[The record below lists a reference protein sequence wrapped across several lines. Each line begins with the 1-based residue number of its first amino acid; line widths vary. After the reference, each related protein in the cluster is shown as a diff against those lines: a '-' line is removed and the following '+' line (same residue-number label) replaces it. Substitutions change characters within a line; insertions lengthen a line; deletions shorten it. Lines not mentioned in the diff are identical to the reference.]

1 MAELQFREAIK
12 HAIDEEMGRDERVFV
27 MGEEVAE
34 YNGAYKVTEGLLDK
48 YGYKRVIDTPISEL
62 GFAGIG
68 VGAAMNGL
76 RPIVEFMTFN
86 FAVLAADQIINHATK
101 VKYMT
106 GGQIS
111 CPIVF
116 RGPNASA
123 GQLGA
128 THSVAYDSM
137 YAHFP
142 GLKVIYVSE
151 PNDAKGLMKAAIRD
165 DNPVLFMES
174 EQMYGL
180 KGEVSDEED
189 FIIPIGKGKIKREGS
204 DVTIVAH
211 GKMYHV
217 AVQAAAQLAKD
228 GIECEIIDP
237 RTVKPLDV
245 PLIVES
251 IKKTNRCVIV
261 DEAHPFAG
269 FAAEIG
275 FLIQREAFDYLDA
288 PVQRVTLPD
297 VNAPFAKNLF
307 DIWYPSPKQVID
319 AVKQVTYRN

>member
-1 MAELQFREAIK
+1 MAELQFREAIRA
-12 HAIDEEMGRDERVFV
+12 AIDEEMAQDEDIFV

-34 YNGAYKVTEGLLDK
+34 YDGAYKVTEGLLDK
-48 YGYKRVIDTPISEL
+48 YGPKRMIDTPIAEL

-86 FAVLAADQIINHATK
+86 FAVLAADQIINHASK
-101 VKYMT
+101 IRYMT
-106 GGQIS
+106 GGQIKI
-111 CPIVF
+111 PIVF

-123 GQLGA
+123 GQLSA
-128 THSVAYDSM
+128 THSVSYDAM

-142 GLKVIYVSE
+142 GLKVIYTSE
-151 PNDAKGLMKAAIRD
+151 PADAKGLLKSAIRD

-180 KGEVSDEED
+180 KGEVPDEDD
-189 FIIPIGKGKIKREGS
+189 FTIPIGKAKVKREGS
-204 DVTIVAH
+204 DVTVVAH

-217 AVQAAAQLAKD
+217 ATQAANKLKED
-228 GIECEIIDP
+228 GVEVEIIDP
-237 RTVKPLDV
+237 RTVKPLDMET
-245 PLIVES
+245 IIKS

-261 DEAHPFAG
+261 DEAHPFG
-269 FAAEIG
+269 GLAAEVG
-275 FLIQREAFDYLDA
+275 YLIQREAFDYLDA

-297 VNAPFAKNLF
+297 TSAPFAKNLF
-307 DIWYPSPKQVID
+307 EEWFPSPKEVID
-319 AVKQVTYRN
+319 AVNSVTYRK

>member
-1 MAELQFREAIK
+1 MAELQFREAIRE
-12 HAIDEEMGRDERVFV
+12 AIDEEMAREEKVFI

-34 YNGAYKVTEGLLDK
+34 YNGAYKATEGLLDK

-86 FAVLAADQIINHATK
+86 FAVLAADQIINHASK
-101 VKYMT
+101 AGYMT

-111 CPIVF
+111 MPIVF

-128 THSVAYDSM
+128 THSVAYDTM

-142 GLKVIYVSE
+142 GLKVIYTSE
-151 PNDAKGLMKAAIRD
+151 PDDAKGLLKSAIRD

-174 EQMYGL
+174 EQMYGM
-180 KGEVSDEED
+180 KGEVSEEED
-189 FIIPIGKGKIKREGS
+189 YIIPIGKGKVKREGS

-217 AVQAAAQLAKD
+217 AKQAASQLEKD
-228 GIECEIIDP
+228 GVDVEIIDP
-237 RTVKPLDV
+237 RTVKPLDL

-251 IKKTNRCVIV
+251 IKKTNRCVVV

-307 DIWYPSPKQVID
+307 DAWLPDAKNVIE
-319 AVKQVTYRN
+319 AVNQVTYRN

>member
-1 MAELQFREAIK
+1 MAELQFREAIRA
-12 HAIDEEMGRDERVFV
+12 AIDEEMAQDENIFV

-34 YNGAYKVTEGLLDK
+34 YDGAYKVTEGLLDK
-48 YGYKRVIDTPISEL
+48 YGSKRMIDTPIAEL

-86 FAVLAADQIINHATK
+86 FAVLAADQIINHASK
-101 VKYMT
+101 AKYMT
-106 GGQIS
+106 GGQVDI
-111 CPIVF
+111 PIVF

-123 GQLGA
+123 GQLSA
-128 THSVAYDSM
+128 THSVSYDSM

-142 GLKVIYVSE
+142 GLKVIYTSE
-151 PNDAKGLMKAAIRD
+151 PADAKGLLKSAIRD

-180 KGEVSDEED
+180 KGEVPDEDD
-189 FIIPIGKGKIKREGS
+189 FTIPIGKAKVKREGS
-204 DVTIVAH
+204 DVTVVAH

-217 AVQAAAQLAKD
+217 AKKAAQQLAKED
-228 GIECEIIDP
+228 VDVEIIDP
-237 RTVKPLDV
+237 RTVKPLDMET
-245 PLIVES
+245 IVKS

-261 DEAHPFAG
+261 DEAHPFG
-269 FAAEIG
+269 GLAAEVG
-275 FLIQREAFDYLDA
+275 YLIQREAFDYMDA

-297 VNAPFAKNLF
+297 TNAPFAKNLF
-307 DIWYPSPKQVID
+307 DEWLPSADQVID
-319 AVKQVTYRN
+319 AVNTVTYRK

>member
-1 MAELQFREAIK
+1 MAELKFREALRD
-12 HAIDEEMGRDERVFV
+12 AIDEEMESDERVFV

-48 YGYKRVIDTPISEL
+48 YGFKRMIDTPISEL

-86 FAVLAADQIINHATK
+86 FAVLAADQIINHASK
-101 VKYMT
+101 ARYML
-106 GGQIS
+106 GGQVS
-111 CPIVF
+111 TPIVF

-137 YAHFP
+137 YAMFP
-142 GLKVIYVSE
+142 GLKIIYPSE
-151 PNDAKGLMKAAIRD
+151 PNDGKGLLKSAIRD
-165 DNPVLFMES
+165 DDPVLFMES

-180 KGEVSDEED
+180 KGEVSDEKD
-189 FIIPIGKGKIKREGS
+189 FTIPIGKGKIKREGD
-204 DVTIVAH
+204 DVTIVAS
-211 GKMYHV
+211 GKMYHI
-217 AVQAAAQLAKD
+217 AKNAANELAKD
-228 GIECEIIDP
+228 GIEAEIIDP
-237 RTVKPLDV
+237 RTIKPLDIEM
-245 PLIVES
+245 IVKS
-251 IKKTNRCVIV
+251 VKKTNRCVVV
-261 DEAHPFAG
+261 DEAHPFGGLAS
-269 FAAEIG
+269 EVG

-297 VNAPFAKNLF
+297 VNAPFSQPLFELWLPNAKN
-307 DIWYPSPKQVID
+307 VVE
-319 AVKQVTYRN
+319 AVNAVTYR

>member
-1 MAELQFREAIK
+1 MAVLQFREALK
-12 HAIDEEMGRDERVFV
+12 HAIDEEMSRDERVFV

-48 YGYKRVIDTPISEL
+48 YGYRRVIDTPISEL
-62 GFAGIG
+62 GFAGLG

-106 GGQIS
+106 GGQAD

-151 PNDAKGLMKAAIRD
+151 PNDAKGLMKSAIRD
-165 DNPVLFMES
+165 ENPVLFMES

-204 DVTIVAH
+204 DVTLVAH
-211 GKMYHV
+211 GKMYHL
-217 AVQAAAQLAKD
+217 AVQAANVLAKD

-237 RTVKPLDV
+237 RTVKPLDLE
-245 PLIVES
+245 LILKSV
-251 IKKTNRCVIV
+251 KKTNRCIVI

-288 PVQRVTLPD
+288 PVLRVCLPD
-297 VNAPFAKNLF
+297 VNAPFSKPLF
-307 DIWYPSPKQVID
+307 DAWLPSPKQIID
-319 AVKQVTYRN
+319 AVKQVSY

>member
-1 MAELQFREAIK
+1 MAELQFREAIRE
-12 HAIDEEMGRDERVFV
+12 AIDEEMAREEKVFI

-34 YNGAYKVTEGLLDK
+34 YNGAYKATEGLLDK

-86 FAVLAADQIINHATK
+86 FAVLAADQIINHASK
-101 VKYMT
+101 AGYMT
-106 GGQIS
+106 GGQIDM
-111 CPIVF
+111 PIVF

-142 GLKVIYVSE
+142 GLKVIYTSE
-151 PNDAKGLMKAAIRD
+151 PDDAKGLLKSAIRD

-174 EQMYGL
+174 EQMYGM
-180 KGEVSDEED
+180 KGEVSEEED
-189 FIIPIGKGKIKREGS
+189 YIIPIGKGKVKREGS
-204 DVTIVAH
+204 DVTVVAH

-217 AVQAAAQLAKD
+217 AKQAASQLEKD
-228 GIECEIIDP
+228 GVDVEIIDP
-237 RTVKPLDV
+237 RTVKPLDL

-251 IKKTNRCVIV
+251 IKKTNRCVVV

-297 VNAPFAKNLF
+297 VNAPFAKNLM
-307 DIWYPSPKQVID
+307 DAWLPSPKNVID
-319 AVKQVTYRN
+319 AVNQVTYRN